1 VKLRVT
7 VEVLDEETGKGSR
20 RRRELEVPPAV
31 LNVHEVLCE
40 DQQELRKFVADD
52 VLSAAL
58 GAVAAPQSSAR
69 ALDEQLRATEPGS
82 GLGSSGGRR
91 ASKLE
96 SMLGLDVID
105 HMDSLERPSQ
115 QQQPVSPSSKT
126 LPGWGAIGFDNDKP
140 TS

>member
-31 LNVHEVLCE
+31 LNVHEALCE

-69 ALDEQLRATEPGS
+69 ALDEQLRA
-82 GLGSSGGRR
+82 
-91 ASKLE
+91 E